1 LRKYVSAAQALE
13 ADEKKRRLEE
23 EGHAADEI
31 VISSG
36 IAVPS
41 SKIQRHVK
49 RHKTAASLATG
60 MILLLIGNFYDVT
73 ADPEPFRYDGDGHSC
88 PFIGDEQ
95 GSAGC
100 Q

>member
-23 EGHAADEI
+23 EGRAADEI

-36 IAVPS
+36 MTVPS

-60 MILLLIGNFYDVT
+60 MIL
-73 ADPEPFRYDGDGHSC
+73 
-88 PFIGDEQ
+88 PFIG
-95 GSAGC
+95 SIHC
-100 Q
+100 